1 MKNITILILLNTI
14 FSFNSFAARDFS
26 DVEITTTKVAG
37 NVYMLQGAGGNIGVL
52 ATPEGLLL
60 VDDQFAPL
68 ASKIE
73 QAMEAIDPA
82 PLKYIVN
89 THYHGDHTGSNA
101 HFAKHAPI
109 FAHSNVRK
117 RVAEDNKKQGSD
129 LPVVTYEDGV
139 TIHLADETIT
149 LTHMPM
155 GHTDGDSVVYF
166 KKSNVLH
173 TGDLYFQGRFP
184 YIDLKAGGTV
194 KGYLANVK
202 NMVKQFPS
210 NVQIIPGHGEL
221 SNMDGLK
228 QFVAMLEYSVAH
240 VETALQKGASKDEII
255 AAGIGDKYKAWAWQ
269 FINEERWLTTL
280 VDDLSNKLHQ

>member
-1 MKNITILILLNTI
+1 MKNITILVLLSSMI
-14 FSFNSFAARDFS
+14 SIHSFAARNFS
-26 DVEITTTKVAG
+26 DVEITTHKVTD
-37 NVYMLQGAGGNIGVL
+37 NVYMLQGSGGNIGVL
-52 ATPEGLLL
+52 ATSDGLLL

-73 QAMEAIDPA
+73 QAMKSLNPA

-109 FAHSNVRK
+109 FAHHNVRK
-117 RVAEDNKKQGSD
+117 RVAEDNNKQGSD

-166 KKSNVLH
+166 QKANVLH

-184 YIDLKAGGTV
+184 YIDLNAGGTV

-202 NMVKQFPS
+202 NIVKLFPS
-210 NVQIIPGHGEL
+210 TVQIIPGHGDL
-221 SNMDGLK
+221 SSMDGLK
-228 QFVAMLEYSVAH
+228 QFIAMLEYSVAR
-240 VETALQKGASKDEII
+240 VETALQQGTSKEDII
-255 AAGIGDKYKAWAWQ
+255 AAGIGSKYKAWAWQ
-269 FINEERWLTTL
+269 FISEERWLTTL
-280 VDDLSNKLHQ
+280 ADDLSKK

>member
-1 MKNITILILLNTI
+1 MKNLTILSLLCAVI
-14 FSFNSFAARDFS
+14 SLSSYAARDFS
-26 DVEITTTKVAG
+26 DVEITTLKVAG
-37 NVYMLQGAGGNIGVL
+37 NVYMLKGSGGNIGVL

-73 QAMEAIDPA
+73 QAMEVIDPA

-101 HFAKHAPI
+101 HFAKQAPI
-109 FAHSNVRK
+109 FAHHNVRK

-139 TIHLADETIT
+139 TIYLADETIT

-166 KKSNVLH
+166 KKANVLH

-184 YIDLKAGGTV
+184 YIDLNAGGTV
-194 KGYLANVK
+194 KGYLTNVK

-210 NVQIIPGHGEL
+210 DAQVIPGHGEL

-228 QFVAMLEYSVAH
+228 QFIAMLEYSVAR
-240 VETALQKGASKDEII
+240 VETALQKGSSKEDII
-255 AAGIGDKYKAWAWQ
+255 AAGIGDEYKVWAWQ
-269 FINEERWLTTL
+269 FISEERWLTTL
-280 VDDLSNKLHQ
+280 VDDLSKK